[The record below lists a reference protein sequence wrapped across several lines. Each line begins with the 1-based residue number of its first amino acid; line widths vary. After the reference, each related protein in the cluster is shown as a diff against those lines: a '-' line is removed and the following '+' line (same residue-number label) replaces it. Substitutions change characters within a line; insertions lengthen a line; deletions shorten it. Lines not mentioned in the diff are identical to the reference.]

1 MYISIPYSNV
11 FRPMKL
17 YIQLL
22 GLFCFPVILPAQYE
36 SILNDPDVIW
46 AAELDLIFWLEPEF
60 TAPDSVYAATCAS
73 AQLKMINHATKP
85 DDESELLLGNKLLA
99 LLFDE
104 SKQVFIHPDSSRPL
118 TWEERAGRVN
128 FADTVT
134 VIDPETFMERN
145 AVIRYCWS
153 GESIQKVRVK
163 QLLFYRQKSDE
174 FELYTHA
181 FAPVLQWEYGAL
193 DLESAYWY
201 HPFWFKM
208 PPYSRKNPYKSFMTD
223 KHITWARRMRTREN
237 MPPLNS
243 LKPYKDFKP
252 PVMQQYLDRV
262 VSDPGFKVREQGYWN
277 VIPLSERIKQISGTD
292 TVITFDPETYEE
304 KTTIVHRRLQGSEV
318 MDLRLV
324 QDWLWD
330 ERRQYPAFLL
340 YAFAPLEPV
349 RDKDGNLRFKRPI
362 FWRKLDD

>member
-1 MYISIPYSNV
+1 
-11 FRPMKL
+11 MKL
-17 YIQLL
+17 YSLLL
-22 GLFCFPVILPAQYE
+22 GLLGLSTTLPAQYE
-36 SILNDPDVIW
+36 TILNDPDVIW
-46 AAELDLIFWLEPEF
+46 AAEIDLVFWLEPEF
-60 TAPDSVYAATCAS
+60 TYPDSVHAATCTS
-73 AQLKMINHATKP
+73 AQLKIINKATKP
-85 DDESELLLGNKLLA
+85 DDESELLMGNKLLA

-104 SKQVFIHPDSSRPL
+104 SKQVFIHPDSTRPL

-128 FADTVT
+128 FLDTIT

-145 AVIRYCWS
+145 TVVRYCWS
-153 GESIQKVRVK
+153 GESIKQVRVR

-181 FAPVLQWEYGAL
+181 FAPVLQREYGAQG
-193 DLESAYWY
+193 LEDVYWY
-201 HPFWFKM
+201 NPFWFKM

-223 KHITWARRMRTREN
+223 KHITWARRMRTKEN
-237 MPPLNS
+237 MPPLSS
-243 LKPYKDFKP
+243 LKPFKDFNP

-262 VSDPGFKVREQGYWN
+262 VADPSFKVREQSDWK
-277 VIPLSERIKQISGTD
+277 VIPLSERAKQISGTD

-304 KTTIVHRRLQGSEV
+304 KTSIVQHRLEGSEV
-318 MDLRLV
+318 MNLRLV

-349 RDKDGNLRFKRPI
+349 RDKDGNLRYKRPI